1 MVNLHEALAFLRGLA
16 PEDSALDNDPIG
28 LLITSPEAQDVARIG
43 VCLDLTPDAARRAAE
58 ARVDLIVAHHPLL
71 YHPLKRIDPDADP
84 ISAAAVTLVKH
95 NIALY
100 AMHTNWDR
108 AQGGINDTLA
118 HTLGL
123 RNVMPLGHEGA
134 KTLPRLGDL
143 PAALS
148 TDDFFAWVAARLDG
162 TGTNALR
169 INRPAGGKKVARV
182 AVCGGAGA
190 FLMNDV
196 LRAGADAYVTS
207 DVRHHEFLDAA
218 ARGLALLDAGH
229 DATEAPGMR
238 RMAEIL
244 TEQFP
249 SIETIWIGEKGI

>member
-1 MVNLHEALAFLRGLA
+1 MVTLHEALAFLRGLA
-16 PEDSALDNDPIG
+16 PESSALDNDPIG
-28 LLITSPEAQDVARIG
+28 LLITSPDAQDVGRIG
-43 VCLDLTPDAARRAAE
+43 VCLDLTPSAARRAAE

-71 YHPLKRIDPDADP
+71 YHPLKRIDPAIDP
-84 ISAAAVTLVKH
+84 ISAATVTLVKH

-108 AQGGINDTLA
+108 AEGGINDTLA
-118 HTLGL
+118 HALELRNILPLGL
-123 RNVMPLGHEGA
+123 EGA
-134 KTLPRLGDL
+134 KSLPRLGDL
-143 PAALS
+143 PTPLDA
-148 TDDFFAWVAARLDG
+148 DEFFAWVSARLDG
-162 TGTNALR
+162 AGTNALR
-169 INRPAGGKKVARV
+169 INRPTGGKKVARV

-196 LRAGADAYVTS
+196 LAAGADAYVTS

-229 DATEAPGMR
+229 DATETPGMQ

-244 TEQFP
+244 TKQFP
-249 SIETIWIGEKGI
+249 SVETIWIGDTGI